1 MESAG
6 HITGT
11 AEPAERKGISHG
23 QRCADTTLKQQVPE
37 DLQEVVDEEIVDEEV
52 VAEASSSSTLKVI
65 ITNMIMMMIRTMQT
79 FVNSLIISMV

>member
-1 MESAG
+1 MDMESAG

-23 QRCADTTLKQQVPE
+23 QRCADTTPTQQVPE
-37 DLQEVVDEEIVDEEV
+37 DLQGVVDEEV

-79 FVNSLIISMV
+79 FVNSLIISVI